1 MRGFRSG
8 LLVGL
13 TALVAFFA
21 EAGRAQD
28 QAPTFE
34 EPQQCCGKG
43 MVIFTPASV
52 KVLKEYAS
60 EKGLKVTEALG
71 PIIKALEEHVRP
83 QGIPVTRALPVFLEA
98 VGHQAR
104 MHEITTAQAL
114 PEALHSLEEFAWA
127 EEVSFAQLLKH
138 RLKVAEIFQGQPGQF
153 EEEGD
158 DDGGGGNVNCWYECF
173 GDYYALCCDLDGEF
187 QGCGGTSIKCG
198 DGGSEDEMQMP

>member
-13 TALVAFFA
+13 TALVAFFV
-21 EAGRAQD
+21 ESGRAQD
-28 QAPTFE
+28 QTPVFE

-52 KVLKEYAS
+52 KVLREYAD
-60 EKGLKVTEALG
+60 EKGLKVTDALG

-83 QGIPVTRALPVFLEA
+83 EGVPVTRALPIFLEA
-98 VGHQAR
+98 VGHRAR
-104 MHEITTAQAL
+104 MHEITPAQAL
-114 PEALHSLEEFAWA
+114 PEALRSLEEFAGA
-127 EEVSFAQLLKH
+127 EEVSFAQMLKH
-138 RLKVAEIFQGQPGQF
+138 RLKVAEIFQGRFGQF
-153 EEEGD
+153 EDEGD
-158 DDGGGGNVNCWYECF
+158 DDSGGSGDVNCWYECF

-198 DGGSEDEMQMP
+198 NGEDEMQMP